1 MFSAASR
8 YLTQQVVGTSFRFY
22 TEEEVRR
29 ISVKRVT
36 NPVTFDS
43 FNHATERCVIC
54 GGPEHTLESPP
65 SLVHARARFPPPLRP
80 CATLISG

>member
-43 FNHATERCVIC
+43 FNHATERCVIVVV
-54 GGPEHTLESPP
+54 PNTRSRAP
-65 SLVHARARFPPPLRP
+65 SLVHARARSPPPLRP